1 MSEYIIVY
9 STFKNLGQ
17 AERIGKTLVEAGLA
31 ACANIMPEIRTIYK
45 WKGKVGQGLEVPM
58 LIKTRKKH
66 FKKLE
71 IEIKKLHNFEIPC
84 IISWEIEKGSKEYLG
99 WVKENTP

>member
-45 WKGKVGQGLEVPM
+45 WKGKVEQGLEVPM
-58 LIKTRKKH
+58 MIKTRKKH

-71 IEIKKLHNFEIPC
+71 AEIKKLHNFEIPC
-84 IISWEIEKGSKEYLG
+84 IISWEIDKGSKEYLG
-99 WVKENTP
+99 WLKESTI